1 MVKNIRQRP
10 PVGRWRIKAIAAIHA
25 RKAQQ
30 IPLTASIGVAFIDAQ
45 TPFAAA
51 LSQADA
57 ALYRAKNEG
66 RDRVCVA

>member
-1 MVKNIRQRP
+1 LRAKLHES
-10 PVGRWRIKAIAAIHA
+10 AAVWHDTA
-25 RKAQQ
+25 

-51 LSQADA
+51 LSRADS
-57 ALYRAKNEG
+57 ALYRAKAEG